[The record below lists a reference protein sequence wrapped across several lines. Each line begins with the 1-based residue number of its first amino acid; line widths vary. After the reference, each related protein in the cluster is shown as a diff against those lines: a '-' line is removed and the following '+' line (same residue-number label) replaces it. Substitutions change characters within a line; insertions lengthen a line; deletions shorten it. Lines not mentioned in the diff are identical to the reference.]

1 MNGAIMNS
9 TSERTKRIVEWAGA
23 QCLLIAVMLMLA
35 GGPMATARAQP
46 PVQSMLVTTATLPFW
61 GGPGPAPCGTN
72 PAYLQPVLRFALE
85 GTGPLAPLASIPPC
99 PASFVN
105 DPRDVAFNSHG
116 ELFVSNR
123 HGIVAGG
130 SGSIARFAF
139 DSDGNVVANEVITGN
154 SLEAVQ
160 GLAFSPAGELFAT
173 NFLNGTISRFR
184 FDAAGNS
191 VPNGTIAG
199 FVYPEALAFSPEGEL
214 FVTHSFTLVS
224 RYLFDPQTGAAISN
238 GTFTIPGEIHGLAFN
253 DSGELFITGTFV
265 NTVFRYRFDAASN
278 PVPSGTISVPG
289 TPIGLAFSS
298 AGELFVTDHFSGGI
312 SRFLFDANG
321 NAYPNG
327 FVRTPML
334 GGVAIFDYVV
344 RVSIDIKPGSAVNSI
359 NPRSNGRI
367 AVAILTTDAF
377 DASTVDTSTVHFGA
391 TGTEAAPVQ
400 VAREDADGDGRL
412 DLILHLDTKR
422 TGIRCG
428 ASSASLTGKSFGGQF
443 IKGSDLIRTVGCK

>member
-1 MNGAIMNS
+1 MNS
-9 TSERTKRIVEWAGA
+9 TCERTKRIVEWAGA

-72 PAYLQPVLRFALE
+72 PAYLTPVLRFAFE

-99 PASFVN
+99 PASSVN
-105 DPRDVAFNSHG
+105 DPEAAAFNSHG

-123 HGIVAGG
+123 RGNVAGVP
-130 SGSIARFAF
+130 GSIARFMV
-139 DSDGNVVANEVITGN
+139 DSDGNVATNGVITGN

-160 GLAFSPAGELFAT
+160 GLAFSPTGELFAA

-184 FDAAGNS
+184 FDGAGNA
-191 VPNGTIAG
+191 VPNGTIGG
-199 FVYPEALAFSPEGEL
+199 FVYPEALTVSPQGEL
-214 FVTHSFTLVS
+214 FVTHLFTLVS
-224 RYLFDPQTGAAISN
+224 RYLFDPQTGAAIYN
-238 GTFTIPGEIHGLAFN
+238 GTFTVPGEIHGLAFN
-253 DSGELFITGTFV
+253 DAGELFISGTFS
-265 NTVFRYRFDAASN
+265 NTVFRYRFDAAGN
-278 PVPSGTISVPG
+278 AVPSGTMTVPG
-289 TPIGLAFSS
+289 TPLGLAFSS

-312 SRFLFDANG
+312 SRFLFDASG
-321 NAYPNG
+321 NAYSNG
-327 FVRTPML
+327 FVRTQNL

-344 RVSIDIKPGSAVNSI
+344 RVSIDIKPGSAVNSV

-367 AVAILTTDAF
+367 AVAVLTTDAF
-377 DASTVDTSTVHFGA
+377 DAFTVDTSTVHFGA
-391 TGTEAAPVQ
+391 TGTEAAPVHA
-400 VAREDADGDGRL
+400 AREDVDGDGRL
-412 DLILHLDTKR
+412 DLILHFDTKQ

-428 ASSASLTGKSFGGQF
+428 ASSASLTGKSFAGQF